1 MGVSSAQDFL
11 PLGRLNELE
20 ARGLEAL
27 KSELAGS
34 IRKGVDFVR
43 KGAPAPAPARSGE
56 HGPSASPGQALPAA
70 GNSEAKKSAGPGTEP
85 AGSAGLVAGGAGTGS
100 SSSVGGGSMLSRC

>member
-1 MGVSSAQDFL
+1 MGVLSAQDFL
-11 PLGRLNELE
+11 PLGRMNELE

-27 KSELAGS
+27 KSELAAS
-34 IRKGVDFVR
+34 IQKGVEFVR
-43 KGAPAPAPARSGE
+43 KGAPAPAPARSGA

-70 GNSEAKKSAGPGTEP
+70 GSSEAQKSAGPGADP